1 MKNKMLWGLA
11 MGAAAGAGLEMALRS
26 RKGQVKRA
34 VGRTMEDVGAAMNT
48 AADTIDSLASQV
60 KR

>member
-11 MGAAAGAGLEMALRS
+11 MGAVAGAGLEMALQS

-34 VGRTMEDVGAAMNT
+34 VGRTMEDMGAAMNS

-60 KR
+60 RR